1 MASFLPTGK
10 PLVYLITITCSAGFL
25 NFGYDQGVFAG
36 SLVSHYYLTTFGPD
50 PNTPPN
56 ASTQGTTSA
65 LFDIGGAVGALAVLF
80 IGAILGRR
88 RAIQLGCVLVT
99 VGAILQA
106 TSSTLGQLIAG
117 RLVTGVGVG
126 IQTTTVPNYL
136 AECTPAASR
145 GAHMAIEICIAALGL
160 FLAQWINYSQA
171 YSESKFAFAFP
182 LAFQVVFAIFTGCF
196 CFVLPESP
204 RWLVSRGRV
213 REAEAV
219 VLRLLG
225 NGVTPE
231 TEEVRHMMKEM
242 LEAEELESRGGAQS
256 RFKQLF
262 TSGPTQ
268 NARRVGLACLVA
280 IGQQATG
287 INAITYYVP
296 TLLETYLKVGRQ
308 GSLLIGGFFSLVSFV
323 FTLPTIIL
331 IDKIGRI
338 SLFIIGCVIQ
348 AICWI
353 IIAALIPTAPE
364 GSTVFGGVIVAF
376 IFVFFA
382 CYSTCWL
389 ATSWGYGAEV
399 LPLNIRS
406 DGLGFAGIWVWF
418 FNFVIVEW
426 TPTAIQNIGYKY
438 YIILAVF
445 NVAMIPIFYYC
456 APETRGKT
464 LEEMDFYFA
473 SKYGGQADLAAVE
486 AQHRVLEKDVNS
498 GVDAHGRKV
507 GEKDEGSVQDK
518 ESVGKG
524 GGVRTEEV
532 EASEVSSS
540 G

>member
-10 PLVYLITITCSAGFL
+10 PLVYLITVTCSAGFL

-36 SLVSHYYLTTFGPD
+36 SLVSHYYLTTFGPN
-50 PNTPPN
+50 PETPPD

-65 LFDIGGAVGALAVLF
+65 LFDIGGAVGALAVMF

-88 RAIQLGCVLVT
+88 RTIQVGCVLVV

-117 RLVTGVGVG
+117 RLVTGLGVG

-145 GAHMAIEICIAALGL
+145 GAHMAIEICFCALGL

-171 YSESKFAFAFP
+171 DSESHFAFSFP
-182 LAFQVVFAIFTGCF
+182 LAFQVVFVVFTGFF

-204 RWLVSRGRV
+204 RWLVSKGRIE
-213 REAEAV
+213 EAEQV
-219 VLRLLG
+219 VMRLLG
-225 NGVTPE
+225 EGATSETPE
-231 TEEVRHMMKEM
+231 VRQMMTEMI
-242 LEAEELESRGGAQS
+242 EAEELETRGGAKN

-287 INAITYYVP
+287 VNAVTYYVP
-296 TLLETYLKVGRQ
+296 TLLQKYLKVGRH
-308 GSLLIGGFFSLVSFV
+308 GSLLIGGFFSVVSFV
-323 FTLPTIIL
+323 FTLPTIVL

-338 SLFIIGCVIQ
+338 ALFIIGCAIQ

-364 GSTVFGGVIVAF
+364 GSSVFGGVIVAF

-382 CYSTCWL
+382 SYSTCWL
-389 ATSWGYGAEV
+389 ATSWAYGAEV

-406 DGLGFAGIWVWF
+406 DGLGFAGVWVWF

-426 TPTAIQNIGYKY
+426 TPSAIEDIGYKY

-445 NVAMIPIFYYC
+445 NVAMIPIFYFF

-464 LEEMDFYFA
+464 LEQMDFYFA
-473 SKYGGQADLAAVE
+473 SKYGGQAALEAVE
-486 AQHRVLEKDVNS
+486 AEHR
-498 GVDAHGRKV
+498 
-507 GEKDEGSVQDK
+507 VQDK
-518 ESVGKG
+518 NGS
-524 GGVRTEEV
+524 VRTEEL
-532 EASEVSSS
+532 EKVSDPA
-540 G
+540 